1 MFGPNPDPYSD
12 LDPDPVLDIV
22 EGLRQHINSNNQ
34 VTETETETETEVGTR
49 QRQREWG

>member
-12 LDPDPVLDIV
+12 PDPDPDPVLDIV

-34 VTETETETETEVGTR
+34 VTETETEAERVGLI
-49 QRQREWG
+49 